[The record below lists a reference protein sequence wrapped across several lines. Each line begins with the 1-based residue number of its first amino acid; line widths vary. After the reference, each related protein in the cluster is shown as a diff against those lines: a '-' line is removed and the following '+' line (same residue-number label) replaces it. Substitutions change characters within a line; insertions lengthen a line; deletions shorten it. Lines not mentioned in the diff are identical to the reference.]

1 MRRDSIDFG
10 KEHIPTLFRKI
21 LVPTLLG
28 MVCMSAM
35 TIIDGAF
42 VGHAV
47 GSNALAAIN
56 IFCPL
61 WLLMSGI
68 GLMLGMGCSVVASI
82 HLAKDNV
89 KAARLNL
96 TQTVIFGS
104 FISLLIYLV
113 VRVFE
118 VQSARM
124 LGASDI
130 LLPDVLV
137 YQKWMSR
144 SFISIF
150 LQSVGLLIIR
160 LDGSPKFSMVCL
172 SLPAIINV
180 VLDYVTL
187 YILDWGLEGVA
198 IATMIGCTTGGV
210 LVLFYLLF
218 LSNKMKF
225 YKQKLSITSLK
236 LSARNIGY
244 QLKLGFSALLGE
256 LCIAMILFVGN
267 YVFLKHLKEDGVAAF
282 SVACYILPFIFMTGN
297 SIAQSAQPII
307 SFNYGAG
314 QSDRVKQARDLSLYT
329 AFGLALILTLA
340 FIFFVKYIVMIFLPP
355 TANAYQIASAGL
367 PFLAIGFIPFVVNV
381 SYIGYCQSVERP
393 GIATVLSLCRGVL
406 YLVPSFILMPQI
418 AGTEGIWLAV
428 PSTEVLTLATAILW
442 AWYVKKSRYSK

>member
-314 QSDRVKQARDLSLYT
+314 QS
-329 AFGLALILTLA
+329 
-340 FIFFVKYIVMIFLPP
+340 
-355 TANAYQIASAGL
+355 
-367 PFLAIGFIPFVVNV
+367 
-381 SYIGYCQSVERP
+381 
-393 GIATVLSLCRGVL
+393 
-406 YLVPSFILMPQI
+406 
-418 AGTEGIWLAV
+418 
-428 PSTEVLTLATAILW
+428 
-442 AWYVKKSRYSK
+442 